1 MFIFFAVID
10 GKELMLYTPLVAFA
24 FIYYV
29 ISGGLRRLI
38 QFNIDAQEGEVSKY
52 FTGVPTPLGA
62 ILLWVVYLVWL
73 TGIINENI
81 VLISMIIIGFLL
93 NSKVKIPHP

>member
-1 MFIFFAVID
+1 MFIYFAVID
-10 GKELMLYTPLVAFA
+10 GKELMLFTPLVAIA

-29 ISGGLRRLI
+29 ISGLRRLI
-38 QFNIDAQEGEVSKY
+38 QFNINAEEGQVAKF

-62 ILLWVVYLVWL
+62 ILLWLVYLVWL

-81 VLISMIIIGFLL
+81 VLILTIVIGFSL
-93 NSKVKIPHP
+93 NSKIKIPHP